1 MSALAPTMASGRTPR
16 ASTERWGVTGAYVAQ
31 GLGYSTVV
39 TSLPSFKA
47 RYDIGDDTVALI
59 MLTVVLGAA
68 SGSVAADVIS
78 HKWGSRAAL
87 VLGFALQAV
96 ALLGVA
102 IHVPFV
108 AFWAFFGLYGLGL
121 GMVDASAAMQGFIVQ
136 RRLGLAI
143 MGSFFA
149 ANTAAILAGALVISA
164 SASTS
169 AGASLGLGAA
179 ALVAAGI
186 AVAGTRIFDP
196 THEPPAQAV
205 KKSRMPRMGIAIF
218 GFVIFAAFT
227 ADSAIANWSTVY
239 LHDTMHASASLAPLG
254 YATYAGFTLVSR
266 LASDFVVRRFG
277 RAHLAV
283 ATGAIAVAGVGL
295 AGAWQSPYAALVG
308 FALAGLG
315 VGALVPLAFSAAGD
329 LDHARSDQIIAKIN
343 LFNYVGS
350 LVGAV
355 IPGLLSETIGLNSA
369 FLVAAVMLL
378 PILLMGA
385 RFRDSHAPT
394 AATASASAR

>member
-1 MSALAPTMASGRTPR
+1 MSALAPTTVSGRT
-16 ASTERWGVTGAYVAQ
+16 ERFGVTAAYIAQ
-31 GLGYSTVV
+31 GLSYSTVV
-39 TSLPSFKA
+39 TSLPAFKT
-47 RYDIGDDTVALI
+47 RYGIGDETVSLI

-68 SGSVAADVIS
+68 SGSVVADVIAR
-78 HKWGSRAAL
+78 KWGSRAAL
-87 VLGFALQAV
+87 VVGFSLQA
-96 ALLGVA
+96 AGLAGVA
-102 IHVPFV
+102 IHTPFAV
-108 AFWAFFGLYGLGL
+108 FWAFFGVYGLGL
-121 GMVDASAAMQGFIVQ
+121 GMVDAAAAMQGFIVQ

-149 ANTAAILAGALVISA
+149 ANTAAIIVGALVISA
-164 SASTS
+164 SATTTM
-169 AGASLGLGAA
+169 GASLGLATAAIVAA
-179 ALVAAGI
+179 AI
-186 AVAGTRIFDP
+186 AIVGPRIFDP
-196 THEPPAQAV
+196 THEPPSHEE
-205 KKSRMPRMGIAIF
+205 SRARLPRLGILLL

-239 LHDTMHASASLAPLG
+239 LHDTMNASATLAPLG

-283 ATGAIAVAGVGL
+283 ATGAIAVVGVGL

-343 LFNYVGS
+343 LFNYGGS

-355 IPGLLSETIGLNSA
+355 IPGLLSTSLGLNSA
-369 FLVAAVMLL
+369 FLIAAVMLL
-378 PILLMGA
+378 PMLLMGP
-385 RFRDSHAPT
+385 RFRNSY
-394 AATASASAR
+394 SAHSARDAPMREVVC